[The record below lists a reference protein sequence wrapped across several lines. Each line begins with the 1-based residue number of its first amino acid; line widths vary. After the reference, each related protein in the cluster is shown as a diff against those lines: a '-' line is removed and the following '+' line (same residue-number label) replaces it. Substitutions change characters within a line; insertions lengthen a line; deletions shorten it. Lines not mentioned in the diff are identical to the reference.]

1 MADVVV
7 LKERVEIDPDK
18 PLPEYDL
25 PNAKAFSAVARK
37 EGGVAMVAYVCD
49 PDTPLRFEAIEPMRS
64 YAGPGLIRFVEW
76 GVIYW
81 APQRRRLTVIVYE
94 LPVGG
99 RLLRGNE
106 ATVEPFSED
115 RLIKNFLTPVIALMR
130 DMSARGVTHR
140 AIRVNN
146 LFYSD
151 KARKNVVLGDC
162 LTAPPGLH
170 NDPLFEPLEQGM
182 ADPSGRGSGGVGDD
196 VYALGVIVIF
206 LTLGKLPRQAMD
218 PTEAINR
225 KIAQGSYGI
234 LTAGARIPASV
245 VELLRGML
253 SDDPRERWSLREIE
267 LWLGGRR
274 LTPKQPKLPNK
285 AARPMI
291 VGGTE
296 GDNPRTVAEALA
308 RNWLIAPDIVRG
320 QDFDNWVRRSLG
332 DDRVLENVNK
342 VLGSAAVIEA
352 VPEADNQKLVT
363 RACMALDP
371 PAPLRHKGFSAF
383 MDGVGN
389 ALAIGFERDDV
400 RQKVAEFI
408 NARLIGQWM
417 TLQARNRSE
426 LNELYSTFDKLPALI
441 NQGGPGF
448 GIERVLYELNPN
460 LHCRSPQIETFYIT
474 RIEELVP
481 ALERAAQRQDRG
493 TQPIDRHIAA
503 FTAARTSEI
512 DDRYLRPLAAQEH
525 VGTERTLAMLKLLVR
540 VQAVSKN
547 GPCPNL
553 CGWFAELMTPAI
565 NSFHNLKIRKA
576 VEVSVARA
584 VEAGL
589 LIELLNIFGDAKA
602 AQRDSQGYQRAQQE
616 HTQCNAQM
624 QQLSIEIENKEH
636 LATEL
641 GEQVA
646 AVCAGVLGSIG
657 STAVI
662 VMYML

>member
-37 EGGVAMVAYVCD
+37 EGGVEMIAYVCN
-49 PDTPLRFEAIEPMRS
+49 PDVPLRFEAVEQMRS
-64 YAGPGLIRFVEW
+64 FTGLGLIRFVEW
-76 GVIYW
+76 GVVFW
-81 APQRRRLTVIVYE
+81 GPQRRRLMVIVYE
-94 LPVGG
+94 TPVGG
-99 RLLRGNE
+99 RMLRGSE
-106 ATVEPFSED
+106 TTIEPYSED
-115 RLIKNFLTPVIALMR
+115 RLIKHFLNPVIALMR

-151 KARKNVVLGDC
+151 KARKHLILGDC
-162 LTAPPGLH
+162 LTAPPGLN

-182 ADPSGRGSGGVGDD
+182 ADPSARGAGGVGDD

-206 LTLGKLPRQAMD
+206 LTLGKLPRLTMD
-218 PTEAINR
+218 PIEAINR
-225 KIAQGSYGI
+225 KISQGSYGV

-285 AARPMI
+285 AARPMM
-291 VGGTE
+291 VGGVA

-308 RNWLIAPDIVRG
+308 RNWLIAPEIVRG

-342 VLGSAAVIEA
+342 VLGSAAVIQS

-371 PAPLRHKGFSAF
+371 PAPIRHKGFSAF
-383 MDGVGN
+383 MDGVGH
-389 ALAIGFERDDV
+389 ALAIGFDRDDI
-400 RQKVAEFI
+400 RQRVAEFI
-408 NARLIGQWM
+408 NARIIGQWI

-426 LNELYSTFDKLPALI
+426 LNELYSVFDKLPMLI
-441 NQGGPGF
+441 NQAGSGY
-448 GIERVLYELNPN
+448 GIERVLYELNPE
-460 LHCRSPQIETFYIT
+460 LHCRSPHVETFYIT

-493 TQPIDRHIAA
+493 SQPIDRHIAA
-503 FTAARTSEI
+503 FATARTTEI
-512 DDRYLRPLAAQEH
+512 DDRLLRPLSAQEH
-525 VGTERTLAMLKLLVR
+525 TGTERTLAMLKLLAK
-540 VQAVSKN
+540 VQVVSKN
-547 GPCPNL
+547 GPCTNL
-553 CGWFAELMTPAI
+553 CGWFAELMAPAV

-576 VEVSVARA
+576 VELSVSRA
-584 VEAGL
+584 VESGL
-589 LIELLNIFGDAKA
+589 LIELQNIFADAKA

-624 QQLSIEIENKEH
+624 QQLAIEIENKEH